1 MMQVHIHMSKA
12 DTYETLGT
20 FCLKENKVMCFKE
33 VFGKEIVQS
42 SIICK
47 RRKPMLM
54 MQNHTLKTLCIV
66 RTLLTILNEY
76 ILYTL
81 WDIESLKWRQFYLP
95 NKSQKVNNNHTVP
108 NFQIFVQ
115 EFLEDFF
122 AKVDILTKNLD
133 FGIVWKR
140 DAKKVNNSALQRYP
154 NMSDGKMPLTN
165 WNWKENECWE
175 ALEYS

>member
-95 NKSQKVNNNHTVP
+95 NKSQKVNNTISYFKGGRRKGTYHFFDGAGVSISQRPRLP
-108 NFQIFVQ
+108 NWF
-115 EFLEDFF
+115 
-122 AKVDILTKNLD
+122 
-133 FGIVWKR
+133 
-140 DAKKVNNSALQRYP
+140 
-154 NMSDGKMPLTN
+154 
-165 WNWKENECWE
+165 
-175 ALEYS
+175 

>member
-76 ILYTL
+76 ILYTHS
-81 WDIESLKWRQFYLP
+81 DTLK
-95 NKSQKVNNNHTVP
+95 
-108 NFQIFVQ
+108 
-115 EFLEDFF
+115 
-122 AKVDILTKNLD
+122 A
-133 FGIVWKR
+133 
-140 DAKKVNNSALQRYP
+140 
-154 NMSDGKMPLTN
+154 
-165 WNWKENECWE
+165 
-175 ALEYS
+175 

>member
-95 NKSQKVNNNHTVP
+95 NKSQKVNNNHTVS
-108 NFQIFVQ
+108 NFQTCERILRIF
-115 EFLEDFF
+115 FPKLEIFD
-122 AKVDILTKNLD
+122 KK
-133 FGIVWKR
+133 FGFWNSVKKR
-140 DAKKVNNSALQRYP
+140 CKKVNNSALQRYP